1 MGLTSQLIPA
11 LVCLLACTS
20 NFTHGHKYNLTLR
33 ETIKTLNILTAK
45 KDPRCMELTVADVLA
60 APKNTTEEETFC
72 RAATALR
79 QVYRHHTCLTKRF
92 LSGLDRNLSSM
103 ANKVTASCR
112 SVAPGGQHLHA
123 SMFLMSDLLS
133 CERSQDDDT
142 ERLLGKVKEHHAR
155 EILKGLKLDILIY
168 EFLIAL
174 F

>member
-72 RAATALR
+72 RAAAALR
-79 QVYRHHTCLTKRF
+79 QVYRHHPCLTKRF

-103 ANKVTASCR
+103 ANKTSCP
-112 SVAPGGQHLHA
+112 VNEAKMTTLKD
-123 SMFLMSDLLS
+123 FL
-133 CERSQDDDT
+133 
-142 ERLLGKVKEHHAR
+142 ERLKSIMQEKYS
-155 EILKGLKLDILIY
+155 KG
-168 EFLIAL
+168 
-174 F
+174 